1 MIIDGAIRRSQLIQ
15 RLWISGVLVGA
26 FSGSAAHACTVLA
39 DPDCKTSPDSLGC
52 HLIALL
58 NLLYIAAGVLVA
70 VLVVVIVVA
79 VKAYRK
85 NSRDDVG
92 EV

>member
-1 MIIDGAIRRSQLIQ
+1 MVIDFAIRRSLLS
-15 RLWISGVLVGA
+15 RWLAAFGMMAGA
-26 FSGSAAHACTVLA
+26 FSGRAAHASTVLA
-39 DPDCKTSPDSLGC
+39 DPVCKTSPDSLGC

-58 NLLYIAAGVLVA
+58 NLLYVAAGVLIA

-79 VKAYRK
+79 VRAYRK
-85 NSRDDVG
+85 NSKDDVG